1 MKSWTRKDILVM
13 TGAAAAIICM
23 VVLFFFRPEVYSG
36 FLSAFGAIF
45 APFIYGAMMAYLM
58 NPLCRRIESLLR
70 WSFKTEKDHSVFRV
84 IAAVLSI
91 VLFFLVISMLL
102 TAIVPELVTTISELI
117 RQMPEGVARLEAWLE
132 SVIPDDAMIGVE
144 GQLESITEYIE
155 NFLETNVLPHLSN
168 IMSAMT
174 NGFSG
179 ALGIVKNI
187 FVGIFIAVYMLIS
200 KEKLKLQSKMIL
212 YALLPRRAADWV
224 MGEAVFA
231 DEKFSGFIFGKVID
245 SAIIGLICFIF
256 TMFTRMPYALLIS
269 IIIGITNIIPV
280 FGPFFGA
287 IPSTILILTVSPAK
301 ALIFVIFIIVLQ
313 QVDGN
318 VIGPKILGDR
328 LGLSAFWTLFSIL
341 IFGSLWGVGGMLIG
355 APLFAVLYDIVRD
368 FVLSRLRARG
378 EESILAEYEKT
389 EGHEGVLADNKK

>member
-1 MKSWTRKDILVM
+1 
-13 TGAAAAIICM
+13 
-23 VVLFFFRPEVYSG
+23 
-36 FLSAFGAIF
+36 
-45 APFIYGAMMAYLM
+45 
-58 NPLCRRIESLLR
+58 
-70 WSFKTEKDHSVFRV
+70 
-84 IAAVLSI
+84 
-91 VLFFLVISMLL
+91 
-102 TAIVPELVTTISELI
+102 
-117 RQMPEGVARLEAWLE
+117 
-132 SVIPDDAMIGVE
+132 
-144 GQLESITEYIE
+144 
-155 NFLETNVLPHLSN
+155 
-168 IMSAMT
+168 
-174 NGFSG
+174 
-179 ALGIVKNI
+179 
-187 FVGIFIAVYMLIS
+187 MLIS

-301 ALIFVIFIIVLQ
+301 AMIFVIFIIVLQ

-378 EESILAEYEKT
+378 EDSILDEYEKT
-389 EGHEGVLADNKK
+389 EVHEGVSTDSRKQEKP